1 MQWEAV
7 VIYSTILQTTMAGKA
22 RLNIV
27 ILTASIANANLG
39 LVSSGNASFTIRYCP
54 TIMAA

>member
-1 MQWEAV
+1 MQSEVV
-7 VIYSTILQTTMAGKA
+7 VIYSTILQTTTAGKV

-39 LVSSGNASFTIRYCP
+39 LVSGGSASFTIRYCP